1 MTWAG
6 GRTSALL
13 AFEDLTEQRRL
24 EEERTARTVAERSS
38 RTKDLFLATLSHEL
52 RTPLSTVLMQA
63 QALQHARGTD
73 PKVGHASAA
82 IERAAMLQ
90 KRLID
95 DLLDVS
101 RIVSGKLQLDQHA
114 VDLAAIVE
122 GAVEDARPPAAA
134 KAIALNAT
142 IAPGVTLVYADAARM
157 QQVVSHLLSNAIKF
171 TPRGGTVS
179 VTVERSAAEARVMVQ
194 DTGVGV
200 PPEFLPLLFDR
211 FTQADSSATRAHGGL
226 GLGLAIVKHLVDLHG
241 GSVGADSAGHG
252 HGATFWVTLPLVDAR
267 TPE

>member
-1 MTWAG
+1 
-6 GRTSALL
+6 
-13 AFEDLTEQRRL
+13 
-24 EEERTARTVAERSS
+24 
-38 RTKDLFLATLSHEL
+38 
-52 RTPLSTVLMQA
+52 
-63 QALQHARGTD
+63 
-73 PKVGHASAA
+73 VGHASAA
-82 IERAAMLQ
+82 IERAAILL

-101 RIVSGKLQLDQHA
+101 RIVSGKLQLDPHA

-134 KAIALNAT
+134 KAVALNAT

-171 TPRGGTVS
+171 TPRGGSVS
-179 VTVERSAAEARVMVQ
+179 LTLTRSAAEARVTVQ

-200 PPEFLPLLFDR
+200 PPEFLPHLFNR

-241 GSVGADSAGHG
+241 GSVGAESAGDG
-252 HGATFWVTLPLVDAR
+252 QGATFRVTMPLINAR
-267 TPE
+267 TPK